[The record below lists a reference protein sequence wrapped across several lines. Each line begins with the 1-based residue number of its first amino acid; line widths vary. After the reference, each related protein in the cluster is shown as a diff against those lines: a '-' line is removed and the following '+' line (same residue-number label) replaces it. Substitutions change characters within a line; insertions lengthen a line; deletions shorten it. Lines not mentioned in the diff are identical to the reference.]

1 MRAVI
6 GIIFVFLCIGAI
18 AEDKMEQEKIIREL
32 ASKDIEW
39 LSQSEKYGYDVLD
52 WYIKSKEV
60 TPENLDKA
68 FNNWKLDKS
77 DDRAPDN
84 IIAHGLG
91 VLFGNYVIEHRQA
104 RWVIVTDNFGTD
116 LALLSPNG
124 AEAYPISS
132 VWKRID
138 PENEDINFFEPLYSI
153 VINEHFPSNP

>member
-1 MRAVI
+1 MLFSLVT
-6 GIIFVFLCIGAI
+6 I
-18 AEDKMEQEKIIREL
+18 AGEKVEREKVIREL
-32 ASKDIEW
+32 VQQDIEW

-68 FNNWKLDKS
+68 FNIWKIDKTE
-77 DDRAPDN
+77 DRAPDN
-84 IIAHGLG
+84 IVAQGLG
-91 VLFGNYVIEHRQA
+91 VLFGNYVIKHKQA
-104 RWVIVTDNFGTD
+104 RWVIVTDSFGTD
-116 LALLSPNG
+116 IALLSPNE
-124 AEAYPISS
+124 AEAYPVSS